1 MQAVI
6 VSQIQGER
14 DSNLVWQ
21 GIIIIL
27 QVPAATLNSLV
38 HKSLMKRLSV
48 HVCNLHLL
56 IHTIHRA
63 GIQTP
68 NNHTKL
74 VFRPDLAAC
83 FSLSL
88 VTRSAWRRLR
98 KPPQSK
104 GGEILL
110 KGEISFEVKCAGQIG
125 RMPHEEDPSDLG
137 EVCLTCRRS
146 LPSVH

>member
-1 MQAVI
+1 M
-6 VSQIQGER
+6 SQIQGER

-48 HVCNLHLL
+48 HVCNLHPL

-68 NNHTKL
+68 NNHTEL
-74 VFRPDLAAC
+74 VFPTRPNSVLSPLAHH
-83 FSLSL
+83 
-88 VTRSAWRRLR
+88 WQRLQTPTQ
-98 KPPQSK
+98 PPRSK

-110 KGEISFEVKCAGQIG
+110 KVEIALEVKCAGQSG
-125 RMPHEEDPSDLG
+125 CTPHEEDPSDSG
-137 EVCLTCRRS
+137 EVCLTCR
-146 LPSVH
+146 